1 MKLIGFNFSKISIEK
16 IEKISKDLKIDTS
29 INIDSIENM
38 KNELL
43 KSKDLFLNIKFNY
56 KINYKPN
63 IAKIELV
70 GNIALAIDSKLG
82 KEILNDWKD
91 KKIKD
96 ETRMIFFNAILKKS
110 NIKALQLE
118 EEMNLP
124 THFQLPS
131 LKQDKK

>member
-1 MKLIGFNFSKISIEK
+1 MKLIGFNFTKISVEK
-16 IEKISKDLKIDTS
+16 LKNISKDLKIDTS
-29 INIDSIENM
+29 INIDSIEEL

-43 KSKDLFLNIKFNY
+43 KSKDVFLNIKFNY
-56 KINYKPN
+56 KINYKPD
-63 IAKIELV
+63 IAIIELA

-82 KEILNDWKD
+82 KEILKDWKD

-96 ETRMIFFNAILKKS
+96 ETRITLFNAILRKS
-110 NIKALQLE
+110 NIRALQLE